1 MTSHAA
7 NLRLAFDLAYA
18 QAVDESQQWVLT
30 AMQKHGASLV
40 MMLWRILGNEHDVCD
55 AYQQT
60 FLNLANYQQQDRR
73 KPTNVQAFLYR
84 TAANA
89 AISMVRRKRRTEQSI
104 ETLTQTLPTEHTV
117 DAGHDLDM
125 QALQSRLRSAVA
137 KLPDYL
143 REVVV
148 LHELAELSYGEVSDI
163 LGIPA
168 ATARVYRCKAI
179 TLLAAIMAGESK
191 VIDD

>member
-1 MTSHAA
+1 MSSHAA
-7 NLRLAFDLAYA
+7 NLRLTFDLAYA
-18 QAVDESQQWVLT
+18 QTLDASQQWILS
-30 AMQKHGASLV
+30 AMQRHGANLV
-40 MMLWRILGNEHDVCD
+40 LMLWRILGNEPDVCD

-60 FLNLANYQQQDRR
+60 FLNLAHYQQQDRC
-73 KPTNVQAFLYR
+73 KPANVQAFLYR

-89 AISMVRRKRRTEQSI
+89 AISMIRHRRRQGRSMEA
-104 ETLTQTLPTEHTV
+104 LARTLPAEQ
-117 DAGHDLDM
+117 DADPAHDLDM
-125 QALQSRLRSAVA
+125 KVLQARLRAAVE

-143 REVVV
+143 REVIL
-148 LHELAELSYGEVSDI
+148 LHEFAERSYDEVSSI

-191 VIDD
+191 VLDD